1 MGRIENSLKKGEKN
15 LIAYLTAGDPCI
27 EKTPEL
33 VFAMERGGAA
43 LVEIGIPYSDPLA
56 DGPVIQAA
64 STRALSKDISIQK
77 IFDAVTE
84 IRKESQ
90 IPLVFLVYYNTIHNY
105 GGEEFLKKCEE
116 TGVDGLIIPDL
127 PMEEQKELPK
137 NPAVS
142 IIPLVALNSEDRIES
157 IVKDAT
163 GFVYCI
169 SSFGVTG
176 TRDTISNKAS
186 EIVSEIKKYTDIPVA
201 LGFGIS
207 HNKMVEDVNRYADA
221 AIVGS
226 AIVKV
231 IEKTDGSSKEVEDFV
246 ASLLK

>member
-1 MGRIENSLKKGEKN
+1 
-15 LIAYLTAGDPCI
+15 
-27 EKTPEL
+27 
-33 VFAMERGGAA
+33 
-43 LVEIGIPYSDPLA
+43 
-56 DGPVIQAA
+56 
-64 STRALSKDISIQK
+64 
-77 IFDAVTE
+77 
-84 IRKESQ
+84 
-90 IPLVFLVYYNTIHNY
+90 
-105 GGEEFLKKCEE
+105 
-116 TGVDGLIIPDL
+116 
-127 PMEEQKELPK
+127 MEEQKELPK
-137 NPAVS
+137 NAAVS
-142 IIPLVALNSEDRIES
+142 IIPLVALNSGDRIEN

-231 IEKTDGSSKEVEDFV
+231 IEKTKGSAKEVEDFV
-246 ASLLK
+246 ASLLR

>member
-1 MGRIENSLKKGEKN
+1 MGRIENALKKGKKN
-15 LIAYLTAGDPCI
+15 LITYLTAGDPCI

-33 VFAMERGGAA
+33 VLAMERGGAA

-64 STRALSKDISIQK
+64 STRALSKDISMEK
-77 IFDAVTE
+77 IFNAVLE
-84 IRKESQ
+84 IRKNSQ
-90 IPLVFLVYYNTIHNY
+90 IPLVFLVYYNTIYNY
-105 GGEEFLKKCEE
+105 GGERFMNKCEE
-116 TGVDGLIIPDL
+116 VGIDGLIIPDL
-127 PMEEQKELPK
+127 PMEEQGELYK

-142 IIPLVALNSEDRIES
+142 IIPLVALNSDDRIES

-176 TRDTISNKAS
+176 TRDTVNDKSSGIVA
-186 EIVSEIKKYTDIPVA
+186 EIRKYTDIPVA

-207 HNKMVEDVNRYADA
+207 HNKMVEEVNEYADA

-231 IEKTDGSSKEVEDFV
+231 IEKTDGDKDEIEDFV

>member
-1 MGRIENSLKKGEKN
+1 MGRIENALKKGEKN
-15 LIAYLTAGDPCI
+15 LISYLTAGDPCI

-64 STRALSKDISIQK
+64 STRALSKDINLEK
-77 IFDAVTE
+77 IFDAVVK
-84 IRKESQ
+84 IREKSQ
-90 IPLVFLVYYNTIHNY
+90 IPLVFLVCYNTIYKY
-105 GGEEFLKKCEE
+105 GGEKFLSKCEE
-116 TGVDGLIIPDL
+116 IGVDGLIIPDL
-127 PMEEQKELPK
+127 PMEEQSELPK

-142 IIPLVALNSEDRIES
+142 IIQLVALNSGDRIES

-176 TRDTISNKAS
+176 TRDSISHKAS
-186 EIVSEIKKYTDIPVA
+186 EIVDDIKKYTDIPVA

-207 HNKMVEDVNRYADA
+207 HNKMVEDVNKYADA

-231 IEKTDGSSKEVEDFV
+231 IEKTEGDAKEVEDFV